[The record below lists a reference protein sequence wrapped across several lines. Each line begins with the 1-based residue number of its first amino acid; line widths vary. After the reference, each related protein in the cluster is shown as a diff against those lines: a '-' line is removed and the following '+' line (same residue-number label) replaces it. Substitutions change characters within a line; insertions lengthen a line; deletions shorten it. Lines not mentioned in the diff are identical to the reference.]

1 MMHVNIQSPRW
12 ALTKLQ
18 PLLADLDDN
27 CYSFLEGR
35 PHFDEASSQF
45 SRAYNRSRIDICFLN
60 RVYTAHKVFLF
71 ANVQNLIQLT
81 LRLSTCLVSPIY
93 RYLLAVALVQQ
104 NSESQT

>member
-18 PLLADLDDN
+18 PILADLDDN

-45 SRAYNRSRIDICFLN
+45 SRAYNRSRIDISFLN
-60 RVYTAHKVFLF
+60 GVYIHDFFLCVLMLCTQVNIMF
-71 ANVQNLIQLT
+71 LMLF
-81 LRLSTCLVSPIY
+81 
-93 RYLLAVALVQQ
+93 
-104 NSESQT
+104 